1 MNITYIYTPIL
12 CCSTSIWH
20 LPSRGTVYM
29 QTKWLF
35 RWKISA
41 IAFYLGRLGFKP
53 LIRSQVK
60 ISLVLLSYLTFVRFT
75 QLLLIQAVPGVTSSP
90 CSKGGEGLQR
100 RRILSVSDSGAF
112 TGAWRKKNAKGKKKK
127 QGRTQGSHW
136 VLFVCLLFVFSI
148 KNHFHSIF
156 PAFFFNVPTCVLRFN
171 CISQICQ
178 ILKGLLMWIGYLK
191 TTYNICSL

>member
-60 ISLVLLSYLTFVRFT
+60 ISLVLLSYLTFVHFT
-75 QLLLIQAVPGVTSSP
+75 QLLPIQAVPDVTSSP
-90 CSKGGEGLQR
+90 CSKGYRGEGYCQPAIEVHSQEHGRKRMQKAR
-100 RRILSVSDSGAF
+100 R
-112 TGAWRKKNAKGKKKK
+112 KNREELK
-127 QGRTQGSHW
+127 
-136 VLFVCLLFVFSI
+136 VLIVFCLFVCFLFSVLKITFIPFSL
-148 KNHFHSIF
+148 
-156 PAFFFNVPTCVLRFN
+156 FF
-171 CISQICQ
+171 
-178 ILKGLLMWIGYLK
+178 
-191 TTYNICSL
+191 